1 MDFRETLNCQ
11 DYTKLDKFS
20 KQLEGFER
28 LFADKDLL
36 EMRQELAKINKDE
49 VVGLCSEINGYK
61 TGFMDALTLLNS
73 EPDLQSFKELFEE
86 WWVDY
91 EFDQRINVL
100 LGQYPYTNFE
110 ERIDYELKE
119 EYGTSSRKEV
129 AKIMI
134 DDLETSS
141 EDEAKKLFLQ
151 EILSLEKIS
160 NNID

>member
-11 DYTKLDKFS
+11 NYTKLDKFS

-28 LFADKDLL
+28 LFRDKDLL

-49 VVGLCSEINGYK
+49 VVGLCSKINGYK

>member
-1 MDFRETLNCQ
+1 
-11 DYTKLDKFS
+11 
-20 KQLEGFER
+20 
-28 LFADKDLL
+28 
-36 EMRQELAKINKDE
+36 
-49 VVGLCSEINGYK
+49 
-61 TGFMDALTLLNS
+61 MDALTLLNS

-151 EILSLEKIS
+151 EILSLEKRS
-160 NNID
+160 NKIDKLLQKLTILTKREYRNRKRIEGW

>member
-1 MDFRETLNCQ
+1 MDFRETLNFQ

-28 LFADKDLL
+28 LFRDKDLL

-61 TGFMDALTLLNS
+61 TGFMDALTLLDS
-73 EPDLQSFKELFEE
+73 EPDLQSLKELFEE
-86 WWVDY
+86 WW
-91 EFDQRINVL
+91 
-100 LGQYPYTNFE
+100 
-110 ERIDYELKE
+110 IDYELKE
-119 EYGTSSRKEV
+119 EYRTSSRKEI

-141 EDEAKKLFLQ
+141 EDEVKKLSLQ
-151 EILSLEKIS
+151 EILSLEKRS
-160 NNID
+160 NDID

>member
-28 LFADKDLL
+28 LFRDMDLL

-151 EILSLEKIS
+151 EILSLEKRS
-160 NNID
+160 NDID

>member
-1 MDFRETLNCQ
+1 
-11 DYTKLDKFS
+11 
-20 KQLEGFER
+20 
-28 LFADKDLL
+28 
-36 EMRQELAKINKDE
+36 
-49 VVGLCSEINGYK
+49 
-61 TGFMDALTLLNS
+61 MDALTLLNS

-151 EILSLEKIS
+151 EILSLEKRS
-160 NNID
+160 NNIDELLQKLTILTKREYCYGKSFEGW

>member
-11 DYTKLDKFS
+11 NYTKLDKFS

-49 VVGLCSEINGYK
+49 VVGLCSKINGYK

-151 EILSLEKIS
+151 EILSLEKRS
-160 NNID
+160 NDID

>member
-1 MDFRETLNCQ
+1 MDIRETLNRQ
-11 DYTKLDKFS
+11 DYTKLDEFS

-73 EPDLQSFKELFEE
+73 EPDLQAFKELFEE

-151 EILSLEKIS
+151 EILSLQQRTNDIE
-160 NNID
+160 

>member
-1 MDFRETLNCQ
+1 MDIRETLNRQ
-11 DYTKLDKFS
+11 DYTKLDEFS

-28 LFADKDLL
+28 LFVDKNLL

-61 TGFMDALTLLNS
+61 IGFMDALALWDS
-73 EPDLQSFKELFEE
+73 EPDLQAFKELFEK
-86 WWVDY
+86 WW
-91 EFDQRINVL
+91 
-100 LGQYPYTNFE
+100 
-110 ERIDYELKE
+110 IDYELKE

-134 DDLETSS
+134 DDFETSS

-151 EILSLEKIS
+151 EILSLQKRS
-160 NNID
+160 NDTD

>member
-28 LFADKDLL
+28 VFRDKDLL

-73 EPDLQSFKELFEE
+73 EPDLQSFKELFED
-86 WWVDY
+86 WWIDY

-110 ERIDYELKE
+110 KRIDYELKE

-134 DDLETSS
+134 YDLEMSS
-141 EDEAKKLFLQ
+141 EDETKKLFLQ
-151 EILSLEKIS
+151 EILSLEKRS
-160 NNID
+160 NDID

>member
-1 MDFRETLNCQ
+1 MDIRETLNRQ
-11 DYTKLDKFS
+11 DYTKLDEFS

-28 LFADKDLL
+28 LFADKNLL

-61 TGFMDALTLLNS
+61 IGFMDALALWDS
-73 EPDLQSFKELFEE
+73 EPDLQAFKELFEK
-86 WWVDY
+86 WW
-91 EFDQRINVL
+91 
-100 LGQYPYTNFE
+100 
-110 ERIDYELKE
+110 IDYELKE

-134 DDLETSS
+134 DDFETSS

-151 EILSLEKIS
+151 EILSLQKRS
-160 NNID
+160 NDTD

>member
-11 DYTKLDKFS
+11 NYTKLDKFS

-28 LFADKDLL
+28 LFRDMDLL

-151 EILSLEKIS
+151 EILSLEKRS
-160 NNID
+160 NDID

>member
-1 MDFRETLNCQ
+1 MDFRETLNFQ

-28 LFADKDLL
+28 LFRDKDLL
-36 EMRQELAKINKDE
+36 EIRQELAKINKDE

-61 TGFMDALTLLNS
+61 TGFMDTLTLLDS

-86 WWVDY
+86 WWIDY

-110 ERIDYELKE
+110 EKVDYESKE

-151 EILSLEKIS
+151 DLLSLEKRS
-160 NNID
+160 NDID

>member
-1 MDFRETLNCQ
+1 
-11 DYTKLDKFS
+11 
-20 KQLEGFER
+20 
-28 LFADKDLL
+28 
-36 EMRQELAKINKDE
+36 
-49 VVGLCSEINGYK
+49 
-61 TGFMDALTLLNS
+61 MDALTLLNS

-110 ERIDYELKE
+110 ERIDYEWKMKNME
-119 EYGTSSRKEV
+119 HSSRKEV

-141 EDEAKKLFLQ
+141 EDEVKSYFFKKSFH
-151 EILSLEKIS
+151 
-160 NNID
+160 